1 MAEYLARD
9 LTMLQEINPDT
20 ISLSPFVPREGTSFR
35 HQLPCNLE
43 TFLRLTAILRVMFP
57 KANIAASPL
66 VNSIHV
72 QGQVMAIY
80 SGANVLRV
88 PLFPPPVPG
97 VTRRSGGVS
106 LLRRLQSLYASLSSH
121 NYEMVVNRGD
131 SLRFLERHPKAPAQK
146 TNWTSFQWS
155 QPVFDCSKTG
165 SFYKTDVFYRSRY
178 LSSSQRLF
186 SLSK

>member
-121 NYEMVVNRGD
+121 NYEMVVDRGD

-165 SFYKTDVFYRSRY
+165 SFIKQT
-178 LSSSQRLF
+178 F
-186 SLSK
+186 SIAHDT

>member
-88 PLFPPPVPG
+88 PSSRRPCLASQGAVEVFP
-97 VTRRSGGVS
+97 SCAVS
-106 LLRRLQSLYASLSSH
+106 SPFMRA
-121 NYEMVVNRGD
+121 
-131 SLRFLERHPKAPAQK
+131 FLAITMK
-146 TNWTSFQWS
+146 WS
-155 QPVFDCSKTG
+155 
-165 SFYKTDVFYRSRY
+165 
-178 LSSSQRLF
+178 
-186 SLSK
+186 

>member
-9 LTMLQEINPDT
+9 LTMLQGNQ
-20 ISLSPFVPREGTSFR
+20 SRYNQLSPFVPREGTSFR

-80 SGANVLRV
+80 SGANVLPCPPLPAARAWRHKAQWRCFPPAPSPV
-88 PLFPPPVPG
+88 PLCEPF
-97 VTRRSGGVS
+97 
-106 LLRRLQSLYASLSSH
+106 
-121 NYEMVVNRGD
+121 
-131 SLRFLERHPKAPAQK
+131 
-146 TNWTSFQWS
+146 
-155 QPVFDCSKTG
+155 
-165 SFYKTDVFYRSRY
+165 
-178 LSSSQRLF
+178 
-186 SLSK
+186 